1 MVDGIP
7 DQQRAPHVLAS
18 YEGLGHRLGRDM
30 ARHAAGVEGLRGSHG
45 RILDLIARGGTRPSA
60 LAEGAT
66 ISKQAVSQRIR
77 ELVARGWVELHPDPS
92 DGRALLVHRT
102 SDGDD
107 VRGRLREAIRA
118 LESEWAGVV
127 GAERYAVF
135 RSVLDELAEP
145 HLPSAPGVSAR
156 GSGDG

>member
-1 MVDGIP
+1 
-7 DQQRAPHVLAS
+7 
-18 YEGLGHRLGRDM
+18 M
-30 ARHAAGVEGLRGSHG
+30 ARHAAAVEGLRGSHG
-45 RILDLIARGGTRPSA
+45 RILDLIAPGGTRPSA

-77 ELVARGWVELHPDPS
+77 ELEERGWVQLRPDPS

-102 SDGDD
+102 SEGDD
-107 VRGRLREAIRA
+107 VRRQLRAAIRA
-118 LESEWAGVV
+118 LESEWADAV
-127 GAERYAVF
+127 GAGRYAAF

-145 HLPSAPGVSAR
+145 HLPDALRAAVR